1 MRKLAGVLVAV
12 ALVVPAGIM
21 AAAPAGAAGGITCKT
36 SAGTATFAP
45 ALPPIGS
52 KTLVK
57 GTLNAAGTVG
67 KCTGSPGVT
76 SGKTKFTS
84 PKGKTGANCT
94 TLASPD
100 PKSKGTVGTI
110 VITWNNK
117 QTSTAKV
124 FTIKQVSKKD
134 PTHATTTGKITAGL
148 FVGMS
153 ISGTVKYTLPKGAC
167 SAGHP
172 LSKVTYSASKPFVIK

>member
-1 MRKLAGVLVAV
+1 MRKFAGLLLAA
-12 ALVVPAGIM
+12 ALVLPAGII
-21 AAAPAGAAGGITCKT
+21 AASPAGAAGGVTCKT
-36 SAGTATFAP
+36 AAGTATFKP
-45 ALPPIGS
+45 PLPVVSS

-57 GTLNAAGTVG
+57 GTLSAAGTVS

-84 PKGKTGANCT
+84 PKSTTGSNCT

-117 QTSTAKV
+117 KTSTAKV

-134 PTHATTTGKITAGL
+134 PTHATTKGKITAGL
-148 FVGMS
+148 FVGKS
-153 ISGTVKYTLPKGAC
+153 ISGTVLYKLPKGAC
-167 SAGHP
+167 TAKP
-172 LSKVTYSASKPFVIK
+172 LAKVTYTGSKPFVIK